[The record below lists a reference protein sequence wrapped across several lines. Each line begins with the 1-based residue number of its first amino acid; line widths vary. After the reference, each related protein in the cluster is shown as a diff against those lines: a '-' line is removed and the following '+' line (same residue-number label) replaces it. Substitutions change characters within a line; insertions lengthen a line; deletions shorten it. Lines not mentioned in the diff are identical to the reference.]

1 MIRNKS
7 RLSPALILLSGAM
20 LLAPPAR
27 ASTGFVN
34 FLVGQKAMDSAD
46 WGTIDQQT
54 AFGVETAFGQN
65 KWPVLIA
72 AYFTRSSST
81 VDSTLTASN
90 GEPFLVHDQYST
102 QEIGVGLNKTLTIKN
117 RIHPYISAG
126 GMLGHVGETFKQSG
140 TSVSRT
146 AGSIGFWSTFSAFY
160 RLGTRFNAGGLVRYS
175 SCTVDLKELVA
186 GAQTFPAQSYS
197 EGGITYAVVIGWGW
211 PATK

>member
-7 RLSPALILLSGAM
+7 RFSLALTLLSGAM

-65 KWPVLIA
+65 KWPVLVA
-72 AYFTRSSST
+72 AYFTRSSSS
-81 VDSTLTASN
+81 VDSTLTDSN

-102 QEIGVGLNKTLTIKN
+102 QEVGIGLNKTFTIKK

-126 GMLGHVGETFKQSG
+126 GTLGHVGETFKQSG
-140 TSVSRT
+140 VSVSRT
-146 AGSIGFWSTFSAFY
+146 GGSVGFWSTFSAFY
-160 RLGTRFNAGGLVRYS
+160 RMGTRFNVGGLVRYS
-175 SCTVDLKELVA
+175 SCTVDLKELVS
-186 GAQTFPAQSYS
+186 GAQTFEAQSIS
-197 EGGITYAVVIGWGW
+197 EGGTTYGVVFGWGW